1 MFTAEE
7 KQQIQQLEEV
17 GCKTLFET
25 NIKEV
30 AGGYIIAHQVS
41 YVLDGEV
48 KGVTREQ
55 LVAANHYAVTDT
67 ISSLY
72 GCIEKDEPTAVFPD
86 FDPSKHVHDGDTFL
100 DRVQA
105 AVNQPTRQAIIGV
118 PKATSGAK
126 LQEPYYPAEP
136 YDTQAQLKMQA
147 AAKQRAAEAHTAKEV
162 NPKA

>member
-1 MFTAEE
+1 MVYTAEE
-7 KQQIQQLEEV
+7 HQQIKQLEDA

-55 LVAANHYAVTDT
+55 LVAADHYAVTSVIAD
-67 ISSLY
+67 LY
-72 GCIEKDEPTAVFPD
+72 GSLENEAEATQVYDY
-86 FDPSKHVHDGDTFL
+86 
-100 DRVQA
+100 
-105 AVNQPTRQAIIGV
+105 QPTQKGN
-118 PKATSGAK
+118 GK
-126 LQEPYYPAEP
+126 LQEPYYPASQHPGEELMR
-136 YDTQAQLKMQA
+136 QAKAQ
-147 AAKQRAAEAHTAKEV
+147 AAEAHTAKEV